1 MEISKAVEIL
11 IGGTWGTLYMTLMST
26 LLSYI
31 IGLFL
36 GVMLYVTNEK
46 NIMPHRLVNSIVGW
60 IVNIGRSIPFIILM
74 IALFPFTRAIVGKT
88 TGTTAAV
95 VPLVIA
101 AAPFVA
107 RLVESSLEELDFN
120 MIESVEAMGATKWQ
134 IIFKVMIP
142 ETIPSLVRGLS
153 ITTITLIGYTAMAG
167 AVGAGGLGDIALRY
181 GYHRYE
187 NGMMFAT
194 LVLIII
200 IVQIIQIIFNL
211 IAKKIDKKVI

>member
-1 MEISKAVEIL
+1 MELSKIVEIL
-11 IGGTWGTLYMTLMST
+11 AKGTLDTLYMTFMST
-26 LLSYI
+26 LLAYI

-36 GVMLYVTNEK
+36 GVLLYVTNK
-46 NIMPHRLVNSIVGW
+46 NNIMPHKILNSIIGW

-74 IALFPFTRAIVGKT
+74 IALIPFTRAVVGKV
-88 TGTTAAV
+88 TGPNAAIVALV
-95 VPLVIA
+95 VA

-107 RLVESSLEELDFN
+107 RLVETSLEELDFN
-120 MIESVEAMGATKWQ
+120 VIESVEAMGATKWQ

-142 ETIPSLVRGLS
+142 EAIPSLVRGLS

-187 NGMMFAT
+187 YGMMFAT
-194 LVLIII
+194 LVLIVI
-200 IVQIIQIIFNL
+200 IVQIIQILFNL

>member
-1 MEISKAVEIL
+1 MELSKVVEIL
-11 IGGTWGTLYMTLMST
+11 AKGTLDTLYMTFMST
-26 LLSYI
+26 FLAYV

-36 GVMLYVTNEK
+36 GVLLYVTNK
-46 NIMPHRLVNSIVGW
+46 NNIMPHRILNSIIGW

-74 IALFPFTRAIVGKT
+74 IALIPFTRSVVGKA
-88 TGTTAAV
+88 TGPMAAI
-95 VPLVIA
+95 VPLVVA

-107 RLVESSLEELDFN
+107 RLVETSLEELDFN
-120 MIESVEAMGATKWQ
+120 VIESVEAMGATKWQ

-142 ETIPSLVRGLS
+142 EAIPSLVRGLS

-187 NGMMFAT
+187 YGMMFAT
-194 LVLIII
+194 LVLIVI
-200 IVQIIQIIFNL
+200 IVQIIQIVFNL

>member
-1 MEISKAVEIL
+1 MELSKVVEIL
-11 IGGTWGTLYMTLMST
+11 AKGTLDTLYMTFMST
-26 LLSYI
+26 LLAYV

-36 GVMLYVTNEK
+36 GVLLYVTNK
-46 NIMPHRLVNSIVGW
+46 NNIMPHRILNSIIGW

-74 IALFPFTRAIVGKT
+74 IALIPFTRSVVGKA
-88 TGTTAAV
+88 TGPMAAI
-95 VPLVIA
+95 VPLVVA

-107 RLVESSLEELDFN
+107 RLVETSLEELDFN
-120 MIESVEAMGATKWQ
+120 VIESVEAMGATKWQ

-142 ETIPSLVRGLS
+142 EAIPSLVRGLS

-187 NGMMFAT
+187 YGMMFAT
-194 LVLIII
+194 LVLIVI
-200 IVQIIQIIFNL
+200 IVQIIQIVFNL